1 MGGAPRFRVDA
12 LAWCVNAVQFEYGYV
27 NVLTKHL
34 LRDFHQLLEAAG
46 LVVGKIYPN
55 HVDFRTYRLP
65 DEDFLGPN
73 YLAVRRSQERLIA
86 ALSGGRRAA
95 G

>member
-1 MGGAPRFRVDA
+1 
-12 LAWCVNAVQFEYGYV
+12 VQFEYGYV